1 MTEALIARGI
11 DESRIVMIEYSA
23 DFCHLLRRRFPR
35 AQVVQGDAYH
45 VKKTLDLPHGSV
57 ASVISSLPLFTRPLE
72 ARRGLMHDCIDLL
85 VRGAPF
91 IQFSYAL
98 VPPVPAE
105 PGRFTTRPSP
115 WILRN
120 VPPAGSG
127 PIAAPERGD
136 YGIASRGMI
145 APRCCTT
152 SAASRC
158 PARAA
163 ASGAARSGARRGSR
177 RRSCPP
183 PPWCRPPAQPARPA
197 LPPACPRR
205 RRRSRAFRA
214 SARSLGRHGRRCGR
228 TSPPHRGPVELAL
241 VTETREGDVGAREH
255 RVIGRPRLAGV
266 GPKPRPPIGIEGDPP
281 APGAHPIGEGE
292 EARASRPHP
301 RSRG

>member
-1 MTEALIARGI
+1 MSTARRITRRIVDQGRFLRNWASSPLTTGAVAPSGPALTKAMAAAAEPERGGIILELGPGTGVMTEALIARGI

-120 VPPAGSG
+120 VPPA
-127 PIAAPERGD
+127 RVWT
-136 YGIASRGMI
+136 YR
-145 APRCCTT
+145 
-152 SAASRC
+152 SA
-158 PARAA
+158 
-163 ASGAARSGARRGSR
+163 
-177 RRSCPP
+177 
-183 PPWCRPPAQPARPA
+183 
-197 LPPACPRR
+197 
-205 RRRSRAFRA
+205 
-214 SARSLGRHGRRCGR
+214 
-228 TSPPHRGPVELAL
+228 
-241 VTETREGDVGAREH
+241 
-255 RVIGRPRLAGV
+255 
-266 GPKPRPPIGIEGDPP
+266 
-281 APGAHPIGEGE
+281 
-292 EARASRPHP
+292 
-301 RSRG
+301 